1 MEVAAKAAEVSTV
14 NVPLESMLTAL
25 ELLLFVYPVDLITQ
39 SVAEDVAAK
48 ASMLGNIESY

>member
-1 MEVAAKAAEVSTV
+1 M

-48 ASMLGNIESY
+48 ASMIGNVESY